1 MYPFI
6 AFAVTVLVIVL
17 AWRGI
22 GAARNTTDR
31 TDEDPLR
38 RPFTPP
44 RPRHDRPTRTLAPDD
59 DPEFLSE
66 IDRKLRGEDKS
77 G

>member
-1 MYPFI
+1 MYMLI
-6 AFAVTVLVIVL
+6 AVAVTVLVIAL

-22 GAARNTTDR
+22 GAGATGGDSASQ
-31 TDEDPLR
+31 
-38 RPFTPP
+38 TPQA
-44 RPRHDRPTRTLAPDD
+44 RPTRPARPRSRAIAPDD
-59 DPEFLSE
+59 DPEFLRE

>member
-1 MYPFI
+1 MYMLVAI
-6 AFAVTVLVIVL
+6 AVTVLVIAL

-22 GAARNTTDR
+22 GAR
-31 TDEDPLR
+31 TPGSDSSGGPGFT
-38 RPFTPP
+38 RPT
-44 RPRHDRPTRTLAPDD
+44 RPARPTRTVAPDD
-59 DPEFLSE
+59 DPEFLGE

>member
-1 MYPFI
+1 MYLI
-6 AFAVTVLVIVL
+6 VAFAVTILVIVL

-22 GAARNTTDR
+22 GATRDTDG
-31 TDEDPLR
+31 TL
-38 RPFTPP
+38 TPP
-44 RPRHDRPTRTLAPDD
+44 RQQRPARPPRHSQRVVAPDD

-66 IDRKLRGEDKS
+66 IDRRLRGEDKS

>member
-1 MYPFI
+1 MYLFV
-6 AFAVTVLVIVL
+6 AFAVTILVIVL

-22 GAARNTTDR
+22 GTTRNTDGDGFPPAPQR
-31 TDEDPLR
+31 PERPVR
-38 RPFTPP
+38 RAQPP
-44 RPRHDRPTRTLAPDD
+44 RVVAPDD

-77 G
+77 N

>member
-1 MYPFI
+1 MYLI
-6 AFAVTVLVIVL
+6 VAFAVTILVIVL

-22 GAARNTTDR
+22 GATREPGDGLPPPR
-31 TDEDPLR
+31 Q
-38 RPFTPP
+38 RPTRPQRPTPP
-44 RPRHDRPTRTLAPDD
+44 RIIAPDD

-66 IDRKLRGEDKS
+66 IDRRLRGEDKS

>member
-1 MYPFI
+1 MYMLVAI
-6 AFAVTVLVIVL
+6 AVTILVIAL

-22 GAARNTTDR
+22 GAR
-31 TDEDPLR
+31 TPGGESSGPGAT
-38 RPFTPP
+38 RPQ
-44 RPRHDRPTRTLAPDD
+44 RQTRTLAPDD
-59 DPEFLSE
+59 DPEFLNE

>member
-1 MYPFI
+1 MYLI
-6 AFAVTVLVIVL
+6 VAFAVTILVIVL

-22 GAARNTTDR
+22 GTARG
-31 TDEDPLR
+31 TDEPAA
-38 RPFTPP
+38 PHAP
-44 RPRHDRPTRTLAPDD
+44 RPRQAPRVLAPDD

-66 IDRKLRGEDKS
+66 IDRRLRGEDKS